1 MPAYAFKCKCG
12 HKAEAFFCINDDH
25 TLPCGE
31 CGKNMKKDYREMIP
45 AYHDVA
51 VDSVDIDLLGPD
63 KPVVYHTRG
72 QLRKI
77 AKQHGCSVDFTG
89 RGIR

>member
-1 MPAYAFKCKCG
+1 MPAYAFICGCG
-12 HKAEAFFCINDDH
+12 HKDEAYFGINGDH
-25 TLPCGE
+25 ALICDK
-31 CGKNMKKDYREMIP
+31 CGKDMKKDYRQMIP
-45 AYHDVA
+45 AYHDTPVG
-51 VDSVDIDLLGPD
+51 SVDIDLLGPY
-63 KPVVYHTRG
+63 KPIVYHTRG